1 MTDSS
6 NANDAAA
13 AELLHDFDVE
23 YDEPAQ
29 FRTVRLERCFAGS
42 DGPLADVDPGPPR
55 CKVWAAGGTR
65 MLRTTLPQTI
75 GNVPS
80 GTAEARPIE
89 VRNHPVRVDLRQ
101 TRRTPPVA
109 RSCSSCATP
118 DLVGSGSIAGRAWS
132 RP

>member
-1 MTDSS
+1 MVEKVTDSS

-55 CKVWAAGGTR
+55 CKVWAAGGNAHAAHHAPADHWERPEWNCRGSPDRGEESPCASGSATNPTYPSSR
-65 MLRTTLPQTI
+65 PFMQFLRD
-75 GNVPS
+75 
-80 GTAEARPIE
+80 ARP
-89 VRNHPVRVDLRQ
+89 R
-101 TRRTPPVA
+101 
-109 RSCSSCATP
+109 
-118 DLVGSGSIAGRAWS
+118 G
-132 RP
+132 